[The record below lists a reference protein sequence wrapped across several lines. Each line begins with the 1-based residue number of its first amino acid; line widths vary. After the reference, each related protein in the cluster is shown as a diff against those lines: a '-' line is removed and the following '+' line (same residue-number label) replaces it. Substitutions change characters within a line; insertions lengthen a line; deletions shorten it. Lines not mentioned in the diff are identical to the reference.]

1 MCRKQHLH
9 VAPRTGGISRIL
21 SCPGIRLTRYRRYW
35 ILETLMPKDQ
45 ALVTERITAGVDT
58 HNDLHVAAIV
68 DTHDRFVRSE

>member
-1 MCRKQHLH
+1 
-9 VAPRTGGISRIL
+9 
-21 SCPGIRLTRYRRYW
+21 
-35 ILETLMPKDQ
+35 MPKDQ